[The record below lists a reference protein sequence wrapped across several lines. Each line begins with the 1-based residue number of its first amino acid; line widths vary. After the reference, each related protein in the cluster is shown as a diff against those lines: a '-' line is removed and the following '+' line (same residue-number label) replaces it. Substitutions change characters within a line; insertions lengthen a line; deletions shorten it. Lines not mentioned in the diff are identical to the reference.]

1 MDKIS
6 GGCQGG
12 IREGCAW
19 GKSVVIDWAA
29 PAGLDE
35 ACRGVYGD

>member
-12 IREGCAW
+12 IRPVTWEN
-19 GKSVVIDWAA
+19 SIVIDWAA
-29 PAGLDE
+29 AAGLDE
-35 ACRGVYGD
+35 ACRGVFGDQ